1 MPNFSCAKHN
11 ALKSLTSKLVK
22 EGYNLNLGV
31 NFLVS
36 ENWPV
41 QASTF

>member
-1 MPNFSCAKHN
+1 MPNFSWAKHN
-11 ALKSLTSKLVK
+11 ALKSLASKLVK
-22 EGYNLNLGV
+22 EGYNLNLDV